1 MLLLKN
7 LLFTVF
13 VPGTV
18 AGLIPYLILS
28 RGAAAG
34 PIAWG
39 PAQVL
44 ALALGGLGLGVYLW
58 CLWDFATVGRATPA
72 PIHPPRTLVVRG
84 LYRYVRN
91 PMYLGVLLVLAGQVI
106 FFASRPLL
114 LYTLAWLAVVH
125 LFVVL
130 YEEPALTRRFD
141 GSYEQYRGAVRRW
154 IPGRPYRRHAASRTA
169 GAHVTSDE

>member
-7 LLFTVF
+7 LLFTVV

-28 RGAAAG
+28 RRDAAE
-34 PIAWG
+34 PITWG

-44 ALALGGLGLGVYLW
+44 ALALGALGIGIYLW

-72 PIHPPRTLVVRG
+72 PIDPPRTLVVRG

-91 PMYLGVLLVLAGQVI
+91 PMYLGVLLVLVAHVI
-106 FFASRPLL
+106 LFASRPLL
-114 LYTLAWLAVVH
+114 LYALAWLGVVH

-141 GSYEQYRGAVRRW
+141 GSYEQYRAAVRRW
-154 IPGRPYRRHAASRTA
+154 VPGRPYHA
-169 GAHVTSDE
+169 TSDG

>member
-1 MLLLKN
+1 MLLLLKN

-28 RGAAAG
+28 RRAAAE

-72 PIHPPRTLVVRG
+72 PIDPPRMLVVRAEPTSHYKMTVALVYEN
-84 LYRYVRN
+84 LYC
-91 PMYLGVLLVLAGQVI
+91 
-106 FFASRPLL
+106 
-114 LYTLAWLAVVH
+114 
-125 LFVVL
+125 
-130 YEEPALTRRFD
+130 
-141 GSYEQYRGAVRRW
+141 
-154 IPGRPYRRHAASRTA
+154 AAQQ
-169 GAHVTSDE
+169 

>member
-18 AGLIPYLILS
+18 AGLIPHLILS
-28 RGAAAG
+28 RRAAAE

-72 PIHPPRTLVVRG
+72 PIDPPRTLVVRG

-91 PMYLGVLLVLAGQVI
+91 PMYLGVLLVLVAQVLL
-106 FFASRPLL
+106 FASRPLL
-114 LYTLAWLAVVH
+114 LYALAWLGVVH

-141 GSYEQYRGAVRRW
+141 GSYEQYRGAVGRW
-154 IPGRPYRRHAASRTA
+154 IPGRPRRHHAAVREGEAT
-169 GAHVTSDE
+169 